1 MSLLLLIA
9 ALPALAGEI
18 RWFYP
23 DETGVLMGVAED
35 GRLLQADGSASGL
48 SVGTTSRVVVRTT
61 DPAALSVQPGVGKL
75 QVLPGDGLTVVV
87 TVEGAEPFALSRQL
101 HDRPDVAWAHPDLV
115 LPLQLHAAPDD
126 PFYPDQWYLENTGQ
140 MGGSVDT
147 DLDAEAVWDLTRG
160 AGQLVA
166 VIDSGTDPDHPD
178 LNVVAGWDYVDGDAD
193 SYPADGNGHGT
204 AVAGM
209 VGALADNGIGVAGFV
224 PEAQIYGIRLLGGST
239 TTTDVRN
246 AFFEGVDAGASV
258 LNNSWGYGDGCASF
272 TIPGAMRE
280 GLNHAEADGR
290 GGKGTVVVTSAG
302 NGNCDN
308 SDDGF
313 LGHRVVVGVAAVD
326 GSDQRESYSSFGSGV
341 DITGFA
347 GGNIVTTD
355 ISGSPGYGSW
365 RGDEDYTGTFSGTSS
380 AAPSVSGVIAA
391 MFAVNP
397 ELTAAEVRDVLCA
410 TAERID
416 LENADYDE
424 DGWGPWYGCGRVSA
438 EAAVRMVANTAPA
451 APVLLGPTSDPW
463 EDAVVLRWEG
473 ADPEGDVLTYQLR
486 LEVEPAGSD
495 EPPPDTGGAP
505 DSGSAPEPEPEPVV
519 ITTTDTRWVLTGE
532 VAAGDTV
539 RWSVVARDRWTE
551 SPASETGSFTVVSI
565 PAEPVDSGGA
575 PEPED
580 EEPIEEDPVENDE
593 PEGVVEGGGG
603 SKDDPGGCAAA
614 SGAAGLVW
622 VAGLAAVARRRR

>member
-1 MSLLLLIA
+1 MSMLLLA
-9 ALPALAGEI
+9 AVLPALAGEI

-23 DETGVLMGVAED
+23 DETDVLMGVADD
-35 GRLLQADGSASGL
+35 GRLVAADGSAAGL
-48 SVGTTSRVVVRTT
+48 SVGTTARVVVRTS
-61 DPAALSVQPGVGKL
+61 DPALVSRLPGVGKI
-75 QVLPGDGLTVVV
+75 QVLPGDGQTLALTA
-87 TVEGAEPFALSRQL
+87 EGVEPFALSREL
-101 HDRPDVAWAHPDLV
+101 HDRPEVSWAHPDLL

-147 DLDAEAVWDLTRG
+147 DLDAETVWEWTRG

-166 VIDSGTDPDHPD
+166 VIDSGTDPHHPD
-178 LNVVAGWDYVDGDAD
+178 LNVIAGWDYVDGDAD

-209 VGALADNGIGVAGFV
+209 VGAIADNGIGVAGFV

-239 TTTDVRN
+239 STSDVRS
-246 AFFEGVDAGASV
+246 AFLEGVDAGASV
-258 LNNSWGYGDGCASF
+258 LNNSWGFGDGCASF

-280 GLNHAEADGR
+280 GLNYAESEGR

-308 SDDGF
+308 SGDGF
-313 LGHRVVVGVAAVD
+313 LGHRAVVGVAAVD

-355 ISGSPGYGSW
+355 ISGSPGYSGW
-365 RGDEDYTGTFSGTSS
+365 RGDEDYTGGFSGTSS

-391 MFAVNP
+391 MFAVNS
-397 ELTAAEVRDVLCA
+397 ELTAAEVREVLCA

-416 LENADYDE
+416 LENADYDA

-473 ADPEGDVLTYQLR
+473 ADPEDDVLTYQLH
-486 LEVEPAGSD
+486 LEVLPAE

-505 DSGSAPEPEPEPVV
+505 DSGEAPEPEPEPVV

-539 RWSVVARDRWTE
+539 RWSVVARDRWAE
-551 SPASETGSFTVVSI
+551 SPPSEIGTFTVVAI
-565 PAEPVDSGGA
+565 PPEPVDSGSAPA
-575 PEPED
+575 PEDDGQVE
-580 EEPIEEDPVENDE
+580 EEPAENANPDD
-593 PEGVVEGGGG
+593 VSGG
-603 SKDDPGGCAAA
+603 SVAGAKDDESGCATA
-614 SGAAGLVW
+614 SGAAGLLW